1 MTEIVNPQHKRGA
14 RRVGSVSARNSSS
27 LLVNPLDPR
36 HIVGVEEITRPDG
49 VPVISA
55 RVSFDGGA
63 GWRESWPLP
72 VEKEWSGVV
81 GPVLAIDAHGTL
93 NLAAMALDPDRRRA
107 SLVVYHSADGGIHWA
122 LPAVVLHGEAE
133 CCYSIAADLNP
144 ASPFRGSVYLVADM
158 DNALCFARSSDER
171 PWRGNAHSKPGPLLS
186 GLCFNPEVLVDGRGA
201 VHVMWMTGPSGCSIL
216 AVDSSDGGRTFCA
229 PVTVAEGVI
238 GLQEGLPETAP
249 ATCIT
254 ESGVAVC
261 AWAEDREGRARIY
274 HRRSLDAGRTWE
286 GPVGGAPLVQDAG
299 LGQHEFQPH
308 LVVTAGGEICCAFY
322 EYGAKTPGGNLLVDL
337 AMAVSYDSGVTF
349 VGRRVLSAQPWDP
362 SVDKPPSPGATRGA
376 LGWLALG

>member
-107 SLVVYHSADGGIHWA
+107 SLVVYHSADGGI
-122 LPAVVLHGEAE
+122 
-133 CCYSIAADLNP
+133 
-144 ASPFRGSVYLVADM
+144 
-158 DNALCFARSSDER
+158 
-171 PWRGNAHSKPGPLLS
+171 
-186 GLCFNPEVLVDGRGA
+186 
-201 VHVMWMTGPSGCSIL
+201 
-216 AVDSSDGGRTFCA
+216 
-229 PVTVAEGVI
+229 
-238 GLQEGLPETAP
+238 
-249 ATCIT
+249 
-254 ESGVAVC
+254 
-261 AWAEDREGRARIY
+261 
-274 HRRSLDAGRTWE
+274 
-286 GPVGGAPLVQDAG
+286 
-299 LGQHEFQPH
+299 
-308 LVVTAGGEICCAFY
+308 
-322 EYGAKTPGGNLLVDL
+322 
-337 AMAVSYDSGVTF
+337 
-349 VGRRVLSAQPWDP
+349 
-362 SVDKPPSPGATRGA
+362 
-376 LGWLALG
+376 